1 MKKGAILDMKGA
13 RLGNKKV
20 RNWVMKKTH
29 KKGARLGKK
38 GAKMDKSLANS
49 HFTSKTEFWPFF
61 YYKLAKNNRI
71 AFYVFCMQIHYYYEL
86 K

>member
-38 GAKMDKSLANS
+38 GAKMDKTQTTFNVRQSS
-49 HFTSKTEFWPFF
+49 MED
-61 YYKLAKNNRI
+61 
-71 AFYVFCMQIHYYYEL
+71 EL
-86 K
+86 

>member
-38 GAKMDKSLANS
+38 GAKMDKTRLAARLFS
-49 HFTSKTEFWPFF
+49 VDV
-61 YYKLAKNNRI
+61 KN
-71 AFYVFCMQIHYYYEL
+71 Y
-86 K
+86 

>member
-38 GAKMDKSLANS
+38 GAKMDKSPLSALVVEINNFLLEALNS
-49 HFTSKTEFWPFF
+49 
-61 YYKLAKNNRI
+61 I
-71 AFYVFCMQIHYYYEL
+71 
-86 K
+86 

>member
-38 GAKMDKSLANS
+38 GAKMDKSPLSALVV
-49 HFTSKTEFWPFF
+49 EI
-61 YYKLAKNNRI
+61 NN
-71 AFYVFCMQIHYYYEL
+71 FL
-86 K
+86 